1 MKKLLAVIVGLSVV
15 ALVAFQIPVKK
26 RSNLESSIRNDF
38 KNLANSEADI
48 DDHVLDFDSESD

>member
-15 ALVAFQIPVKK
+15 VLVAFQIPVEK

-38 KNLANSEADI
+38 QNLPVSKTVI
-48 DDHVLDFDSESD
+48 DNHVLDFDSESD